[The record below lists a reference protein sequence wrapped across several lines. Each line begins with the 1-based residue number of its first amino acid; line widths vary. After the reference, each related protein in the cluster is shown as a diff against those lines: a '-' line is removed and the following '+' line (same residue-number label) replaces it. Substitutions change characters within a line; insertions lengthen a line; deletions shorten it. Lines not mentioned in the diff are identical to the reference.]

1 MLFVLVVFVTWC
13 LNSGILG
20 RMDDFRPPKPLSFDG
35 DIATGWQEWRQRFEL
50 FLEAKEATGNSDA
63 TRIAMLLTAIGP
75 EGIRR
80 FNNFQWATGED
91 KTKFDHVIQKFE
103 TELNGEK
110 RIVFNRYQFWDY
122 KRGDHQ
128 MFDEFWLFW
137 EPWPKRVIFRR
148 RKIWLETK
156 LFLL

>member
-50 FLEAKEATGNSDA
+50 FLEAKAATGKSDA

-75 EGIRR
+75 EGIRS

-128 MFDEFWLFW
+128 MFDDFFDCFENHGQNVWFSGGGQYD
-137 EPWPKRVIFRR
+137 
-148 RKIWLETK
+148 
-156 LFLL
+156 